1 MKPEKILYAMND
13 IDTAF
18 LEEAR
23 EAVPHRRK
31 RKFTALIAA
40 VITLMALTVTAF
52 AAEEI
57 ESWFK
62 EFLSTKHVPQSWLDA
77 NEMGD
82 YTVELL
88 EEPVSGIPAHLFGY
102 CPEGVDEEIEVTV
115 VSVRL
120 RPDSLIM
127 MYQVAD
133 HRLSYDYF
141 PGGIAAVMKD
151 GTEVGLYPSAYGRVS
166 DEPDALNWMECA
178 ANVPPIEEIDYLLL
192 ADGTK
197 LTVP

>member
-13 IDTAF
+13 IDTAI
-18 LEEAR
+18 LNEAR
-23 EAVPHRRK
+23 ETVPRRRK

-40 VITLMALTVTAF
+40 VIAVMALSITAF
-52 AAEEI
+52 AAEDI
-57 ESWFK
+57 ASWFK
-62 EFLSTKHVPQSWLDA
+62 DFLSTKHAPQSWQDA
-77 NEMGD
+77 NEKED

-102 CPEGVDEEIEVTV
+102 CPEGFDEEIEVTV

-127 MYQVAD
+127 MYQVSD
-133 HRLSYDYF
+133 HRLSYDYY
-141 PGGIAAVMKD
+141 PGGIAAVMSD
-151 GTEVGLYPSAYGRVS
+151 GTEVELYPSAYGRVS

-178 ANVPPIEEIDYLLL
+178 ANVPPIEEIDYILL

>member
-18 LEEAR
+18 LNEAR
-23 EAVPHRRK
+23 EAAPCHRK
-31 RKFTALIAA
+31 RKFAALIAA
-40 VITLMALTVTAF
+40 VITLMALAVTAF
-52 AAEEI
+52 AAEDI

-62 EFLSTKHVPQSWLDA
+62 SFLGTKHVPQSWLDA
-77 NEMGD
+77 NEMDD

-88 EEPVSGIPAHLFGY
+88 AEPIDGIPAYQFEG
-102 CPEGVDEEIEVTV
+102 EGVIDLTV

-120 RPDSLIM
+120 RPGSLM
-127 MYQVAD
+127 LFYHATD
-133 HRLSYDYF
+133 LGSTFDFY
-141 PGGIAAVMKD
+141 PGGVRVVMLD
-151 GTEVGLYPSAYGRVS
+151 GTETILALSGVGRVS
-166 DEPDALNWMECA
+166 EDSNSLSWAEYA
-178 ANVPPIEEIDYLLL
+178 AEVPPVEKIDYILL

>member
-13 IDTAF
+13 IDTVIIN
-18 LEEAR
+18 EAR
-23 EAVPHRRK
+23 ETAPRCRK

-40 VITLMALTVTAF
+40 VIAVMALTVTAF

-62 EFLSTKHVPQSWLDA
+62 EFLGTKFVAESWSDA
-77 NEMGD
+77 NEMED

-88 EEPVSGIPAHLFGY
+88 EEPVSGISAYQFDG
-102 CPEGVDEEIEVTV
+102 EGVIDLTV

-120 RPDSLIM
+120 RPGSLVM
-127 MYQVAD
+127 FYHATD
-133 HRLSYDYF
+133 FGSTFDYC
-141 PGGIAAVMKD
+141 PGGVKVVMLD
-151 GTEVGLYPSAYGRVS
+151 GTETILVLSGTGRLSEDPDSASWAEY
-166 DEPDALNWMECA
+166 A
-178 ANVPPIEEIDYLLL
+178 ADVPPIEEIDYIEL